1 MRKPMLLRELPSTI
15 ARACT
20 RRTSAALDKRACV
33 SRSGLRALMPASLT
47 QLVMPNGSITALN
60 RPTAAQSPNAAVTP
74 IAITRHA
81 RATAGE
87 YGSELEIEELRD
99 LRKR

>member
-1 MRKPMLLRELPSTI
+1 
-15 ARACT
+15 
-20 RRTSAALDKRACV
+20 
-33 SRSGLRALMPASLT
+33 
-47 QLVMPNGSITALN
+47 LN